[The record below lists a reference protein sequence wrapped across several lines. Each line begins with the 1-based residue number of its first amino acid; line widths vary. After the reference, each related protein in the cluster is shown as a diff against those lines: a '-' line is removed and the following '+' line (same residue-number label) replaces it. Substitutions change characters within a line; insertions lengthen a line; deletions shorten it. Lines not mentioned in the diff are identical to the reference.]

1 MKSLL
6 CTTLCSAAFLIS
18 VTTRPLYAVALEP
31 LLEASV
37 FALSD
42 DDSSYTAGTQAMDA
56 HNWPGA
62 VNAFDKVINAKG
74 KRVDAAL
81 YWKAYSLNKLNKLQ
95 LASATCDQLHSQY
108 MDSPWNR
115 DCAALAPNIQINTAE
130 LAKNAE
136 EIARNAADVSA
147 AMSSSSHFDST
158 DTPPARGS
166 DDDLKMLALNSLLN
180 QDPARAVPLLRGIL
194 TGNQPANVKK
204 HALFVLAQSKSP
216 EAESIL
222 HDAVIGKMDPQ
233 LQREAIQSIA
243 VFQGRRANDT
253 LVEVYKTT
261 SDPQIKHSVISSL
274 FITGDAPKMVELARN
289 EKDLNLK
296 RSIVSM
302 LALMNDKAASDY
314 MMELLK

>member
-6 CTTLCSAAFLIS
+6 HTTLCSTLLLVPVA
-18 VTTRPLYAVALEP
+18 VRPLYAAAPEP
-31 LLEASV
+31 SIEASAV
-37 FALSD
+37 LAVD
-42 DDSSYTAGTQAMDA
+42 DDSSYAAGTQAMDA

-62 VNAFDKVINAKG
+62 VSAFDKVINAKG

-130 LAKNAE
+130 LTKNVE
-136 EIARNAADVSA
+136 EMTRNAGVMA
-147 AMSSSSHFDST
+147 AASVDSLHFDA

-194 TGNQPANVKK
+194 AGNQPASVKK

-222 HDAVIGKMDPQ
+222 RDAVTGKMDPQ
-233 LQREAIQSIA
+233 LQRQAIQSMA
-243 VFQGRRANDT
+243 VFQGKRANDT

-261 SDPQIKHSVISSL
+261 SDPQIKHSVVSAL
-274 FITGDAPKMVELARN
+274 FITGDAPKMVELAKN
-289 EKDLNLK
+289 EKDLSQK
-296 RSIVSM
+296 RNIVSM
-302 LALMNDKAASDY
+302 LAIMNDKAASDY

>member
-6 CTTLCSAAFLIS
+6 RTTLCSTLFL
-18 VTTRPLYAVALEP
+18 VPVAVRPLYAAAPGP
-31 LLEASV
+31 LTEASV
-37 FALSD
+37 TLAVD

-56 HNWPGA
+56 NNWPGA

-130 LAKNAE
+130 LTKNVE
-136 EIARNAADVSA
+136 EMTRNAGVMA
-147 AMSSSSHFDST
+147 AASVDSLHFDA

-194 TGNQPANVKK
+194 AGNQPASVKK

-222 HDAVIGKMDPQ
+222 RDAVTGKMDPQ
-233 LQREAIQSIA
+233 LQRQAIQSMA
-243 VFQGRRANDT
+243 VFQGKRANDT

-261 SDPQIKHSVISSL
+261 SDPQIKLSVVSAL
-274 FITGDAPKMVELARN
+274 FFTGDAPKMVELAKN
-289 EKDLNLK
+289 EKDLSQK
-296 RSIVSM
+296 RNIVSM
-302 LALMNDKAASDY
+302 LAIMNDKAASDY

>member
-6 CTTLCSAAFLIS
+6 RTTLCSTLFL
-18 VTTRPLYAVALEP
+18 VPVAVRPLYAAASELLAEAAVAS
-31 LLEASV
+31 AV
-37 FALSD
+37 D

-130 LAKNAE
+130 LTKNVE
-136 EIARNAADVSA
+136 EMTRNAGVMAASA
-147 AMSSSSHFDST
+147 VDSFHFDA

-194 TGNQPANVKK
+194 AGNQPASVKK

-222 HDAVIGKMDPQ
+222 RDAVTGKMDPQ
-233 LQREAIQSIA
+233 LQRQAIQSMA
-243 VFQGRRANDT
+243 VFQGKRANDT

-261 SDPQIKHSVISSL
+261 SDPQIKHSVVSAL
-274 FITGDAPKMVELARN
+274 FITGDAPKMVELAKN
-289 EKDLNLK
+289 EKNLSQK
-296 RSIVSM
+296 RNIVSM
-302 LALMNDKAASDY
+302 LAIMNDKAASDY